1 MRRYDWNR
9 RVEPLGQGTFVAA
22 AVVACAHPLIV
33 TGVPAPP
40 LVPLLL
46 GFLMVLN
53 LACLAA
59 PLWRRG
65 PDAALS

>member
-1 MRRYDWNR
+1 M
-9 RVEPLGQGTFVAA
+9 AA